1 MLKPNNVKF
10 SKHDNTLNRFAAQV
24 SMQDWSPVFLLR
36 IIDQR
41 TLTKGRSISVQLI
54 FSLTGLDSPKQEN
67 MLLIVSSKATES
79 KPVKLETSCTVIIS
93 LTKEESVL
101 CS

>member
-1 MLKPNNVKF
+1 M
-10 SKHDNTLNRFAAQV
+10 H
-24 SMQDWSPVFLLR
+24 DWSPVSLLR
-36 IIDQR
+36 IKDQR
-41 TLTKGRSISVQLI
+41 TITKWRSISVQLI

-67 MLLIVSSKATES
+67 MLLIVLSKATES

-101 CS
+101 CSCAGRPEGFRTTC